1 MTLLRMKKVMCTSCP
16 TSFRL
21 PEDDLKNGRVQCPSC
36 GHDLGNN
43 MVVSDQHRVSHNGKR
58 SEQKAQSS
66 LRKRVAFRCAKHGM
80 KFSAWFVSKGAT
92 NAHVLDEIERHDE
105 PPSILALFRAP
116 MRGPRQPETHDDIG
130 NFDFTGWACPYCQH
144 GYDGPGGAFF
154 ACSCGELVCGGRSRR
169 TLLGAT
175 IYRCHDGC
183 GVEGR
188 ASGTIDRVVTQS
200 AAQARLRVSAGKQ
213 SQALPARSARKLLPR
228 K

>member
-1 MTLLRMKKVMCTSCP
+1 MSLLRMKKVMCPSCS

-21 PEDDLKNGRVQCPSC
+21 PEDDLKRGRVQCPSC
-36 GHDLGNN
+36 GYGFGNDL
-43 MVVSDQHRVSHNGKR
+43 VASDQNCVPRNGR
-58 SEQKAQSS
+58 RPEQEAQAS

-80 KFSAWFVSKGAT
+80 KFSAWFVPKGAT
-92 NAHVLDEIERHDE
+92 GAYMLDEIERHDE
-105 PPSILALFRAP
+105 PPSIMALFRAP
-116 MRGPRQPETHDDIG
+116 LRGARQPETQDDIG
-130 NFDFTGWACPYCQH
+130 GFDFTGWGCPYCQH
-144 GYDGPGGAFF
+144 RYDGPGGAFF

-188 ASGTIDRVVTQS
+188 ASGTIDRVGTQS
-200 AAQARLRVSAGKQ
+200 AAQARLRVSVGKQ
-213 SQALPARSARKLLPR
+213 SQALLARSARKLLPR